1 MIYPYFCMSS
11 RQRMDVFMGS
21 KPRKILEP
29 SRGAIGRRLKIAK
42 ITLSCMKF
50 EIKSVG
56 SAERDVNFK
65 IMERIKARIKLLT
78 GPAKDTKISS
88 LLGFLKLEESMG
100 TGLPQPILISI
111 TANRPKISMCFKGLR
126 LRRP

>member
-78 GPAKDTKISS
+78 GPAKDT
-88 LLGFLKLEESMG
+88 
-100 TGLPQPILISI
+100 
-111 TANRPKISMCFKGLR
+111 MCFKGLR